1 MDKKKKAII
10 LGFVLLLLFYFSP
23 KGLLI
28 PTNAKGI
35 SFGDSISGFLPCPQN
50 LQVRAEYYQYRL
62 DHFVNFTLSYDE
74 SRRANITLEGVS
86 GEHIC
91 IPEGVFVYSY
101 YLGDP
106 AMGIN
111 AALFDY
117 NLSLKWWRH
126 FDGFPDQYVQNCLV
140 FVKSDPYGSNSCI
153 YFVEPS
159 TGSIKERYCL
169 GVPKAHISR
178 VQIVDNRVYVTL
190 GYYSVGTFSG
200 ETKAFLYLING
211 NDVKGKEVATI
222 EGHPLGV
229 RLPLDTNGKYVAV
242 AYYLHDDMENEK
254 NGVCVF
260 TAGKL
265 IKIACKEFGEW
276 ERPINVKLEGN
287 IVYVQT
293 TRGVKAYKIL
303 SLEQSSMQGTD
314 DEV

>member
-1 MDKKKKAII
+1 MNKKKKAII
-10 LGFVLLLLFYFSP
+10 LVFIFLLLFYFSP

-28 PTNAKGI
+28 NTNAKGL
-35 SFGDSISGFLPCPQN
+35 SFENSNLRFLPCPSN
-50 LQVRAEYYQYRL
+50 LQVKAEYYQYQL
-62 DHFVNFTLSYDE
+62 DHFVNFTLSFKE
-74 SRRANITLEGVS
+74 KEANITLKGFF
-86 GEHIC
+86 GKHFFC

-106 AMGIN
+106 AVGIN

-126 FDGFPDQYVQNCLV
+126 FDGFPDQYVQNRLV
-140 FVKSDPYGSNSCI
+140 FVKSDPYGSNSCV
-153 YFVEPS
+153 YFVDPS
-159 TGSIKERYCL
+159 TGSTEERYCL
-169 GVPKAHISR
+169 DVPKAHISR
-178 VQIVDNRVYVTL
+178 VQIVDNRIYVTL

-200 ETKAFLYLING
+200 ETKAFLYLISG
-211 NDVKGKEVATI
+211 DDVKRKEVANI

-229 RLPLDTNGKYVAV
+229 RLPLDINEKYVAV
-242 AYYLHDDMENEK
+242 AYYLRDEIGNER

-260 TAGKL
+260 TSGRL

-293 TRGVKAYKIL
+293 TNGVRAYKIL
-303 SLEQSSMQGTD
+303 SLW
-314 DEV
+314 